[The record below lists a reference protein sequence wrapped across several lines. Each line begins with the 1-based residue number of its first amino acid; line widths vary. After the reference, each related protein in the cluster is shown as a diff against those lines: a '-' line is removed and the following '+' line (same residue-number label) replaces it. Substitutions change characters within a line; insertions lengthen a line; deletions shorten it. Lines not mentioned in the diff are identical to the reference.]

1 MAKRKTKAKKRY
13 PVQRATEIRTFGN
26 DDNKLID
33 VPKMLSMLNHRL
45 YRQSRV
51 YRAKIN
57 HMNRTEQQTSFP
69 NGFTVEVYALRDTW
83 MLQKAYQLA
92 KSTYDKNTAE
102 ERARLGSKQT
112 ARWEDFRIVADLQNG
127 GTEMRPYVTD
137 ANTLAG
143 SLLNSGEHVASQVV
157 DESGVSRAF
166 GLFASASR
174 YSILQEYDNTA
185 NTEVSPDTTIASSNL
200 AYGELDNDA
209 QADSMEDLQTHGNNP
224 PYDATGLESSNP
236 FVKVG
241 EIGHYGDKLV
251 STTGF
256 FDAPLGIIYVRY
268 TDGRQGGAGAANI
281 HLELEVANGDYKG
294 VHAVNYLE

>member
-1 MAKRKTKAKKRY
+1 MAKSRTKAKKRY

-33 VPKMLSMLNHRL
+33 VPKMMSMLNHRL

-51 YRAKIN
+51 YRSKIN
-57 HMNRTEQQTSFP
+57 LMNRTEQNTSYP
-69 NGFTVEVYALRDTW
+69 TGFTIEVYALRDTW

-92 KSTYDKNTAE
+92 KATYDKNTAE

-112 ARWEDFRIVADLQNG
+112 ARWEDFRIVADLSGG

-143 SLLNSGEHVASQVV
+143 SLLNTGEHVASQVV
-157 DESGVSRAF
+157 DESGNSRAF
-166 GLFASASR
+166 GLYGNASR

-185 NTEVSPDTTIASSNL
+185 NTEVSPDSTVASANI

-209 QADSMEDLQTHGNNP
+209 QADSLEDLQTHGDNP
-224 PYDATGLESSNP
+224 PYDATSLESNKP

-241 EIGHYGDKLV
+241 EVGIYGDKLV

-268 TDGRQGGAGAANI
+268 TDGRQGGAGAANF
-281 HLELEVANGDYKG
+281 HLELEVASGDYKG